1 MPAPFKNYNKKN
13 WHLLK
18 RKKKTYTNLTPLLP
32 SIAPPGAAAIRS
44 VSTYDQNGSDI
55 FLPSLPADPQSLWTT
70 LHLECGAQF
79 STAEAEFRWLFRG
92 RPASVTAPG
101 FVQTN
106 DDRLLMS
113 APSVS
118 ELVGSVQ
125 CLVVT
130 AAGTSFASARI
141 LISGTPFFF
150 GGGGGG
156 GGGEALPV
164 FMNLVLGFVP
174 LSHPSPS

>member
-1 MPAPFKNYNKKN
+1 M
-13 WHLLK
+13 
-18 RKKKTYTNLTPLLP
+18 
-32 SIAPPGAAAIRS
+32 
-44 VSTYDQNGSDI
+44 
-55 FLPSLPADPQSLWTT
+55 
-70 LHLECGAQF
+70 
-79 STAEAEFRWLFRG
+79 
-92 RPASVTAPG
+92 
-101 FVQTN
+101 
-106 DDRLLMS
+106 
-113 APSVS
+113 S

-156 GGGEALPV
+156 GGGGGLLPV